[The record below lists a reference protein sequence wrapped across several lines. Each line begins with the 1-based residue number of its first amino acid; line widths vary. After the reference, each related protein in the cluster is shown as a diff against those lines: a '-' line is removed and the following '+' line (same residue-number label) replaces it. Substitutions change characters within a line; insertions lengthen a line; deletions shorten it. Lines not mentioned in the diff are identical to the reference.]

1 MAVYNC
7 VICGLDGCVET
18 PLANDAAKME
28 CKQCGEYEITRSLL
42 ATFKYDKEHKL
53 PHTVSAWIR
62 EYNVDN
68 GKPPILTTDNF
79 LDILTLPDKP
89 IKSKLE
95 RFMRIYYENLND
107 VHTVIDLN
115 TTPMWLSLTWA
126 TDELELKSIIDETIK
141 QGLLEGE
148 IKKILMFETPPKY
161 QWRARINLLTF
172 KGREFVESLGQ
183 KNADSNK
190 VFLAFHFT
198 DEMKIDFEVTAKRAV
213 SDASSGK
220 LEAVRVGTSSTPTD
234 TKIDDALIGMLKS
247 SKVVIADFT
256 GQRPAVYYEA
266 GYAMGMGIPVIW
278 TCRAD
283 ELDKLSF
290 DTRQY
295 PHILWKDKEDLH
307 KQLTERL
314 SAQILQ

>member
-1 MAVYNC
+1 MVQC
-7 VICGLDGCVET
+7 VICGLEGCVET
-18 PLANDAAKME
+18 QLARDAVKIE
-28 CKQCGEYEITRSLL
+28 CAQCGEYEMTGSLL
-42 ATFKYDKEHKL
+42 ATFKYDKGHKL

-62 EYNVDN
+62 EYYMES
-68 GKPPILTTDNF
+68 GKAPILTTNN
-79 LDILTLPDKP
+79 ILEIAMIPDKP
-89 IKSKLE
+89 LKSKFE
-95 RFMRIYYENLND
+95 RFMRIYYENLSD
-107 VHTVIDLN
+107 VKTVIDLN

-148 IKKILMFETPPKY
+148 IKKILMYETPPKY
-161 QWRARINLLTF
+161 HWRAHIKLLTF

-183 KNADSNK
+183 KKADSNK

-198 DEMKIDFEVTAKRAV
+198 DEMKMHFEMTAKRAV
-213 SDASSGK
+213 SDASGGK

-234 TKIDDALIGMLKS
+234 TKIDDALIGILKA

-256 GQRPAVYYEA
+256 GQRQAVYYEA

-283 ELDKLSF
+283 EVDNLSF

-295 PHILWKDKEDLH
+295 PHILWKDEKDLY

-314 SAQILQ
+314 SAQIL

>member
-1 MAVYNC
+1 MAKC
-7 VICGLDGCVET
+7 IICGLEGCTET
-18 PLANDAAKME
+18 PLDRDSVKVE
-28 CKQCGEYEITRSLL
+28 CAQCGEYEITGSLL
-42 ATFKYDKEHKL
+42 AMFKYDKHDRL
-53 PHTVSAWIR
+53 SHTASAWIR
-62 EYNVDN
+62 DYYMEL
-68 GKPPILTTDNF
+68 GKPPIFTTDNF
-79 LDILTLPDKP
+79 EELLMIPDKP
-89 IKSKLE
+89 LKSKLE
-95 RFMRIYYENLND
+95 RFMRIYYENISD
-107 VHTVIDLN
+107 KHTVIDLN

-126 TDELELKSIIDETIK
+126 TDELELKAIISEGFK
-141 QGLLEGE
+141 RGFLEGD
-148 IKKILMFETPPKY
+148 IRDINIFEQRPKY
-161 QWRARINLLTF
+161 LWRAYIKFLTF

-183 KNADSNK
+183 TNGNSNK

-198 DEMKIDFEVTAKRAV
+198 DEMKMSFEVTVKRAI
-213 SDASSGK
+213 SDASNGK

-234 TKIDDALIGMLKS
+234 TKIDDALIAMLKA

-283 ELDKLSF
+283 EVDNLSF

-295 PHILWKDKEDLH
+295 PHILWENEEDLY

-314 SAQILQ
+314 SAQIL